1 LLQQTAY
8 KRVHSTVKVPRST
21 LDSSEKRNKKMSYQA
36 RMLTIAFCILAF
48 CVGAAAQGPATKTR
62 KPKADPLVEA
72 RRTMAV
78 SLVTSLADESR
89 SFRDLVLRARVQ
101 ARSADVL
108 WDTDPE
114 SARALFR
121 RAWDSAESADD
132 ENARL
137 TEEQRRTLVSSRGT
151 TVRRQQPG
159 MRREVLRLAARH
171 DRDLGEEFLAKL
183 DEARKREA
191 EKTPAPENPATG
203 TRRINPDDPPQD
215 MAQRLSL
222 ARQLL
227 EDGDV
232 ERALQFADP
241 ALYPVNTFGMN
252 ILDLLYDRNAD
263 LANQRYLSL
272 LARAA
277 NDPVS
282 DANTISLLSAYVFM
296 PYLYVTVNKEGNSHT
311 RRWNDNNSP
320 RENIS
325 PAVRNAFFRTAA
337 TVLLGP
343 FAEPD
348 LSSSGRLGAFVVI
361 TRMLPLFEKYGMAQ
375 VPALSARLSMLTQE
389 VPERMRQPDDPLFT
403 RGIVP
408 EDPNKDR
415 VQEALDRLPNAK
427 TAAERDRL
435 YFQAAMAA
443 SGKDS
448 DRARELAE
456 KVEDPDTRKQLIA
469 YLAFDAMRTAIK
481 DKKAD
486 EALRLARS
494 LELTNVQRA
503 WGLTEAGGLL
513 AKAEPDRAAEILDTA
528 TEEAKRIDQSSP
540 DRVRS
545 LIAIVTQFQKV
556 DNARAWGMM
565 GEVIKAANAFSE
577 FSGEDGEMT
586 LRVVF
591 KGGGAMTNNFTIES
605 FDLTGLFTAL
615 AQEDFNRAVDLPKGF
630 TGESPRAVAVLA
642 IARTVL
648 DKKQKAAAR

>member
-1 LLQQTAY
+1 
-8 KRVHSTVKVPRST
+8 
-21 LDSSEKRNKKMSYQA
+21 
-36 RMLTIAFCILAF
+36 
-48 CVGAAAQGPATKTR
+48 
-62 KPKADPLVEA
+62 
-72 RRTMAV
+72 
-78 SLVTSLADESR
+78 
-89 SFRDLVLRARVQ
+89 
-101 ARSADVL
+101 VL
-108 WDTDPE
+108 WETDPE

-121 RAWDSAESADD
+121 RAWDSAESAD
-132 ENARL
+132 EEIARL
-137 TEEQRRTLVSSRGT
+137 TEEQRRSQATSRGT

-171 DRDLGEEFLAKL
+171 DRELGEEFLAKL
-183 DEARKREA
+183 DDARKREA

-203 TRRINPDDPPQD
+203 TRRINPDNPPQD

-222 ARQLL
+222 ASQLL

-241 ALYPVNTFGMN
+241 ALYPVNTLGMN
-252 ILDLLYDRNAD
+252 ILDMLYDRNPD

-282 DANTISLLSAYVFM
+282 DANTISLLSAYLFM

-311 RRWNDNNSP
+311 RRWSDKNSP
-320 RENIS
+320 RESIP
-325 PAVRNAFFRTAA
+325 PAVRNAFFSTAA

-343 FAEPD
+343 FTEPD
-348 LSSSGRLGAFVVI
+348 LSSSGRLGSFVVI
-361 TRMLPLFEKYGMAQ
+361 TRMLPLFEKHGMGQ
-375 VPALSARLSMLTQE
+375 VPALRARLSMLTQE
-389 VPERMRQPDDPLFT
+389 VPERMRGDDPLYT

-408 EDPNKDR
+408 EDPNKDQ
-415 VQEALDRLPNAK
+415 VQEALDRLPTAK
-427 TAAERDRL
+427 TAGERDRL
-435 YFQAAMAA
+435 HFHAAMAA
-443 SGKDS
+443 AGKDL

-456 KVEDPDTRKQLIA
+456 KIEDPDTRKQLLA
-469 YLAFDAMRTAIK
+469 YLAFDAMRTAIR
-481 DKKAD
+481 DKKAED
-486 EALRLARS
+486 ALRLVRS
-494 LELTNVQRA
+494 MELTNVQRA
-503 WGLTEAGGLL
+503 WGLTEVGGLL
-513 AKAEPDRAAEILDTA
+513 AKTEPERAAEILDNA

-545 LIAIVTQFQKV
+545 LIAIVTQFQKL

-565 GEVIKAANAFSE
+565 GEVVKAANTFSD

-586 LRVVF
+586 LRVAF

-615 AQEDFNRAVDLPKGF
+615 AQQDFNRAVDLPKGF
-630 TGESPRAVAVLA
+630 TGESPRSVAVLA

-648 DKKQKAAAR
+648 DKKQKPAVR

>member
-1 LLQQTAY
+1 MNY
-8 KRVHSTVKVPRST
+8 R
-21 LDSSEKRNKKMSYQA
+21 A
-36 RMLTIAFCILAF
+36 RMLTIVFCILAL
-48 CVGAAAQGPATKTR
+48 CVGAVAQGPAAKTR
-62 KPKADPLVEA
+62 KPKVDPLAEA

-78 SLVTSLADESR
+78 SLVTSLAEESR

-108 WDTDPE
+108 WDTGAE
-114 SARALFR
+114 GARALFR
-121 RAWDSAESADD
+121 RAWDSAESAD
-132 ENARL
+132 EEIARL
-137 TEEQRRTLVSSRGT
+137 TEEQRRSQANSRGT

-171 DRDLGEEFLAKL
+171 DRELGEEFLAKL
-183 DEARKREA
+183 DDARKREA
-191 EKTPAPENPATG
+191 EKAPAPENAATG

-252 ILDLLYDRNAD
+252 ILDMLYDRNPD

-277 NDPVS
+277 NDPVA
-282 DANTISLLSAYVFM
+282 DGNTISLLSSYVFM

-311 RRWNDNNSP
+311 RRWNDKNSP
-320 RENIS
+320 RESI
-325 PAVRNAFFRTAA
+325 PAAVRNAFFSTAA

-343 FAEPD
+343 FTEPD
-348 LSSSGRLGAFVVI
+348 LSSSGRLGSFVVI
-361 TRMLPLFEKYGMAQ
+361 TRMLPLFEKHGMGQ
-375 VPALSARLSMLTQE
+375 VPALRARLSMLTQE
-389 VPERMRQPDDPLFT
+389 VPERMRGDDPLYT

-427 TAAERDRL
+427 TAGERDRIH
-435 YFQAAMAA
+435 FQAAMAA
-443 SGKDS
+443 AGKDL

-456 KVEDPDTRKQLIA
+456 KIEDPDTRKQLLA

-481 DKKAD
+481 DKKPED
-486 EALRLARS
+486 ALRLARS
-494 LELTNVQRA
+494 MELTNVQRA
-503 WGLTEAGGLL
+503 WGLTEVGGLL
-513 AKAEPDRAAEILDTA
+513 AKTEPERAAEILDNA

-545 LIAIVTQFQKV
+545 LIAIVTQFQKL

-565 GEVIKAANAFSE
+565 GEVVKAANAFSD

-586 LRVVF
+586 LRVAF

-615 AQEDFNRAVDLPKGF
+615 AQQDFNRAVDLPKGF
-630 TGESPRAVAVLA
+630 TGESPRSVAVLA

-648 DKKQKAAAR
+648 DKKPKAEVR